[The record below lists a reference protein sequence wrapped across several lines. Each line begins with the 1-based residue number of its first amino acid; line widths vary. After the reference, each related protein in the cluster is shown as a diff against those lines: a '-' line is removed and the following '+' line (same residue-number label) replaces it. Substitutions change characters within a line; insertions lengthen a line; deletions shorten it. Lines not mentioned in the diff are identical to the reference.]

1 MCDSDKALQKV
12 VGGYQNY
19 EDMDGHLDKDFAQK
33 GGDGHFLNVGA
44 PRIGGLAEVGK
55 YINQPEY
62 QNGQL
67 VENKAPDGRY
77 IGNGDLLGGAKRRR
91 EEEEERREGEEEEER
106 REEEEREGEEERRER
121 EREGEEE
128 ERRERDEE
136 EEVRVDMVKNNAVN
150 NKNSSKKV
158 APKKKSMKKRKK
170 NKKKGSKKKGH
181 QKKHNKHR
189 SKYHRRRHSKN
200 KRKRNKRRRSQKK
213 RKQTGGDGE
222 LYSIQGEGQEGVFTD
237 DMTQREFGC
246 RQPNWDPKCT

>member
-91 EEEEERREGEEEEER
+91 EGEEKEAENFQPER
-106 REEEEREGEEERRER
+106 I
-121 EREGEEE
+121 
-128 ERRERDEE
+128 
-136 EEVRVDMVKNNAVN
+136 
-150 NKNSSKKV
+150 
-158 APKKKSMKKRKK
+158 
-170 NKKKGSKKKGH
+170 H
-181 QKKHNKHR
+181 
-189 SKYHRRRHSKN
+189 
-200 KRKRNKRRRSQKK
+200 
-213 RKQTGGDGE
+213 
-222 LYSIQGEGQEGVFTD
+222 
-237 DMTQREFGC
+237 
-246 RQPNWDPKCT
+246 